1 MKAWLASLACFLAIA
16 ADDPKVN
23 AQEKVDLDLMQGVW
37 TRVSSESNGN
47 KQLFGEPRPLLIVAG
62 DGFTFGLNNHDP
74 ERVKLDPNQV
84 PKAIDL
90 TPTGDFSGPLKGKTY
105 PGIYKIE
112 GDKLIL
118 CLSIKPG
125 SERPKKFDT
134 VDNNLL
140 VLDVYERS
148 KPSAP

>member
-1 MKAWLASLACFLAIA
+1 MKAWLASLACCLVIA
-16 ADDPKVN
+16 ADDPKVS
-23 AQEKVDLDLMQGVW
+23 AQGKVDLDRMQGVW

-47 KQLFGEPRPLLIVAG
+47 KRLFGKPRPLLIVAG
-62 DGFTFGLNNHDP
+62 DGFTFGPNLDP
-74 ERVKLDPNQV
+74 ERVQLDPDQA

-90 TPTGDFSGPLKGKTY
+90 TPTGDSAGPLKGKTY

-112 GDKLIL
+112 GDTLTL

-125 SERPKKFDT
+125 SARPTKFDT
-134 VDNNLL
+134 IGNVLL